1 MKNLLLRARDS
12 KFDIERCV
20 AGWTINASSAWLS
33 LHSQLAFT
41 TRACDF
47 HLGNMGCEG
56 EVVHA
61 GGTLEVGR
69 ALVDSNNENFT
80 TFWTTDFFFF
90 PFLAS
95 DGVIDSN
102 IRRTKG
108 ALHLTK
114 SAWQQALAF
123 WATERRGGHTRFNC

>member
-20 AGWTINASSAWLS
+20 AGWTINASTTWLS
-33 LHSQLAFT
+33 LHAQLPFT
-41 TRACDF
+41 TRARDF
-47 HLGNMGCEG
+47 HLGNMRCEG

-61 GGTLEVGR
+61 GRTFEVGG
-69 ALVDSNNENFT
+69 ALVDSSNQDFT

-95 DGVIDSN
+95 DWVINSN
-102 IRRTKG
+102 ICGTKG
-108 ALHLTK
+108 ALHLAK
-114 SAWQQALAF
+114 SAWQQAFAF
-123 WATERRGGHTRFNC
+123 WATERRRGHTRFNC